1 MQGGRK
7 FAKLCYML
15 LKAEFSF
22 KYLILALIWG
32 AIIYYFS
39 SIPDLKS
46 GFDSTIDLILRKG
59 AHMFVYFVLTYLLA
73 KSFNKKTVP
82 YLVLVALLAIFYA
95 ISDEVHQL
103 TVAGRSGSPRDVIID
118 SVGVFAGLIFYRFFR
133 KK

>member
-1 MQGGRK
+1 
-7 FAKLCYML
+7 ML
-15 LKAEFSF
+15 LKGQFSF

-59 AHMFVYFVLTYLLA
+59 AHIFVYLVLTYLLA

-82 YLVLVALLAIFYA
+82 YLIMVALLAIFYA
-95 ISDEVHQL
+95 ISDEAHQL
-103 TVAGRSGSPRDVIID
+103 TVAGRSGSPRDVMID
-118 SVGVFAGLIFYRFFR
+118 SVGVFAGLIFYRFF
-133 KK
+133 KKNK

>member
-1 MQGGRK
+1 
-7 FAKLCYML
+7 ML
-15 LKAEFSF
+15 LKGQFSF
-22 KYLILALIWG
+22 KYFVLAIIWG

-73 KSFNKKTVP
+73 KSFNKETVP

-95 ISDEVHQL
+95 ISDEAHQL
-103 TVAGRSGSPRDVIID
+103 TVAGRSGSPQDVMID
-118 SVGVFAGLIFYRFFR
+118 SVGVFAGLIFYRFF
-133 KK
+133 KKSK